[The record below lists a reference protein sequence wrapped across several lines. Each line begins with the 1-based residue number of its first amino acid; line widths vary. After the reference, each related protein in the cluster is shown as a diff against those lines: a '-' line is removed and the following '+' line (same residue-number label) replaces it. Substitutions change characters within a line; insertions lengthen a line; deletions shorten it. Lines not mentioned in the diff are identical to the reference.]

1 MDVNCTIHVQLRT
14 VRSREATLAQMYQ
27 QEVLGLQ
34 VVHGPHQG
42 CARHQEQFQ
51 ELPME
56 SPTALRMGAMGCP
69 RSSLRCRPCLKA
81 GPRPL
86 CLSLAY
92 MRATARHCGAI
103 THHIC

>member
-56 SPTALRMGAMGCP
+56 SSTALCMGAMGCP
-69 RSSLRCRPCLKA
+69 RSSLRCLICATRPQL
-81 GPRPL
+81 
-86 CLSLAY
+86 
-92 MRATARHCGAI
+92 
-103 THHIC
+103 